1 MKILLA
7 EDNDVTRKVLE
18 AHLAKWGYEVIAVAD
33 GSRAWDCLQQ
43 HDAPHLLIL
52 DWMMPGMSGIDICRQ
67 VRQSQSG
74 HLKHIILLTARGEKQ
89 DLMEGFEA
97 GANDYMTKNFDPDE
111 LKARVGVGARV
122 VELQQAL
129 ANRVRELEQ
138 AMSHIKTL
146 QGILPIC
153 MHCHKIRDDRE
164 VWLKLEEYIAD
175 HTDVML
181 SHSLCPE
188 CMEKYYSDFFK
199 KTKQQG
205 PGPGSGG

>member
-18 AHLAKWGYEVIAVAD
+18 THLLKWGYEVLALAD
-33 GSRAWDCLQQ
+33 GSKAWALLQQ
-43 HDAPHLLIL
+43 ADAPQLLIL

-67 VRQSQSG
+67 VRLAESG
-74 HLKHIILLTARGEKQ
+74 HLKHIILLTARDEKQ
-89 DLMEGFEA
+89 DLVEGFEA
-97 GANDYMTKNFDPDE
+97 GANDYITKNFDPDE
-111 LKARVGVGARV
+111 LKARVRVGARV
-122 VELQQAL
+122 IELQQIL
-129 ANRVRELEQ
+129 ANRVKELEQ

-153 MHCHKIRDDRE
+153 MHCHKIRDDGE
-164 VWLKLEEYIAD
+164 VWQKLEEYIAD

-199 KTKQQG
+199 KTGKNRGQG
-205 PGPGSGG
+205 EGTD